1 VQNPPKPPVQ
11 NPPDQNPPDQKPGQK
26 PTQFTYVPCPCAN
39 TADYWMDVQGQ
50 WHPYGV
56 QVAFVG
62 AWWMDA
68 TGAWH
73 LFASN

>member
-1 VQNPPKPPVQ
+1 
-11 NPPDQNPPDQKPGQK
+11 
-26 PTQFTYVPCPCAN
+26 
-39 TADYWMDVQGQ
+39 MDVQGQ